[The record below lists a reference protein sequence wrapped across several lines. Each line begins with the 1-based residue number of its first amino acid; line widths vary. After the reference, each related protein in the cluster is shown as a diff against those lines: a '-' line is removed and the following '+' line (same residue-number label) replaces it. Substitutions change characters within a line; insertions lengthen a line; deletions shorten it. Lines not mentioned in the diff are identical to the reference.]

1 MASLRAGE
9 EPELEDPAKHGAEIE
24 LGLPALIP
32 DDYMPDVHMRLV
44 HYKRIASA
52 VSAAGLEELQ
62 VELIDRF
69 GLLPT
74 ATRTLFELTRLKL
87 LAQQLGVMKIQAEN
101 RGGSLR
107 FGERAAIDP
116 IVLVAMVED
125 QAETYS
131 LEGPFKLRF
140 RWNRN

>member
-1 MASLRAGE
+1 V
-9 EPELEDPAKHGAEIE
+9 D
-24 LGLPALIP
+24 
-32 DDYMPDVHMRLV
+32 
-44 HYKRIASA
+44 
-52 VSAAGLEELQ
+52 LQ

-87 LAQQLGVMKIQAEN
+87 LAQQLGVTKIQAEN
-101 RGGSLR
+101 KGGTLR
-107 FGERAAIDP
+107 FSERAVIDP
-116 IVLVAMVED
+116 SVLVAMVED

-140 RWNRN
+140 RWNLALDEERIGAAEALLVRLGATNETAAAA